1 MDVTNVLAER
11 GKRYGEFEDQAK
23 YAQSIKELF
32 RISGNWD
39 KMEDDQREALDMI
52 ANKIGRILNG
62 DPNYDDS
69 WVDLAGYATLV
80 ANRLQRDQKRAKE
93 ESIEEYNRKAVQ
105 YLDEEISRTYPAP
118 GAISTLVGGQ
128 VLGVHPKRTES

>member
-11 GKRYGEFEDQAK
+11 GKRYGEFDHQAE
-23 YAQSIKELF
+23 YAQGIK
-32 RISGNWD
+32 RIFQSSPNWAE
-39 KMEDDQREALDMI
+39 MQDDQREALDLI
-52 ANKIGRILNG
+52 ANKLGRILNG

-93 ESIEEYNRKAVQ
+93 ESIEEYNRQAVA

-118 GAISTLVGGQ
+118 GAIPGLV
-128 VLGVHPKRTES
+128 